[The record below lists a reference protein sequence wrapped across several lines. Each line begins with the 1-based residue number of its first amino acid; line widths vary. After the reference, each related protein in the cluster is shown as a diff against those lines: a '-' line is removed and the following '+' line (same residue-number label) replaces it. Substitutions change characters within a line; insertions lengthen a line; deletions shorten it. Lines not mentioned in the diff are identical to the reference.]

1 MAPTYKLTYF
11 NVKGLGEAIRILL
24 SYGQQEFED
33 NRIEFDEWQKIKPS
47 KLFQNIS
54 LYLVSNEVRMAT
66 PFGKCPILEINGKPL
81 HQSAAICRYLAKQFG
96 LAGKDD
102 WENLEIDMITDTIT
116 DFRIGG
122 SLLTSSVL
130 MRPLKQESK
139 SYIYFSVILQLTWV
153 DIYFVGII
161 DTLTAILKVDILEG
175 YPHIKA
181 LKESVLNTPNIKAW
195 VDKRPITQM

>member
-33 NRIEFDEWQKIKPS
+33 NRIEFDEWQKIKPT
-47 KLFQNIS
+47 
-54 LYLVSNEVRMAT
+54 T

-116 DFRIGG
+116 DFRIEFTKLHYETDEAAKTKKKE
-122 SLLTSSVL
+122 SLLKEHIPYYL
-130 MRPLKQESK
+130 SK
-139 SYIYFSVILQLTWV
+139 FDEIIKNNGG
-153 DIYFVGII
+153 YFVGGKLLMISIII
-161 DTLTAILKVDILEG
+161 D
-175 YPHIKA
+175 
-181 LKESVLNTPNIKAW
+181 SFS
-195 VDKRPITQM
+195 

>member
-11 NVKGLGEAIRILL
+11 NVKGLGEAIRIIL

-33 NRIEFDEWQKIKPS
+33 NRIEFNEWQKIKPT
-47 KLFQNIS
+47 
-54 LYLVSNEVRMAT
+54 T

-130 MRPLKQESK
+130 MQFTKLHFETDEAAKTKKKESLLKEHSPYYLSK
-139 SYIYFSVILQLTWV
+139 FDEIIKNNGG
-153 DIYFVGII
+153 YFVGGKV
-161 DTLTAILKVDILEG
+161 ILIF
-175 YPHIKA
+175 
-181 LKESVLNTPNIKAW
+181 LKL
-195 VDKRPITQM
+195 